1 LKNLRSFPRKRE
13 SSAGSPL
20 SRGRART
27 RQARLARLAL
37 LLALPLFAAAC
48 AAPAGDFGRPRANY
62 FNDTIFPAYGEGLA
76 LWRGEP
82 VSDAPLTDEERVL
95 RDLGYAILM
104 PAGDRQDWD
113 RMLTEHV
120 RTRVLPIEKAPLDP
134 GAYSDVL
141 ISTAYRSS
149 TARYSRLMEDCR
161 TDTTRAGP
169 FFSAAL
175 RVAAADGAR
184 EKAAAQMFHVV
195 PLERQSAMARV
206 YENRVLINWVHR
218 RFFDR
223 LAGYK
228 LALDRLV
235 LATPAPAAVETERV
249 CAVLAKR
256 LEEFPLPAMQVA
268 AAPPI
273 QPVVVDK

>member
-1 LKNLRSFPRKRE
+1 MRM
-13 SSAGSPL
+13 
-20 SRGRART
+20 
-27 RQARLARLAL
+27 RLARLAL
-37 LLALPLFAAAC
+37 LIILPLTAAAC

-62 FNDTIFPAYGEGLA
+62 FNDALLPSYGEGLA

-82 VSDAPLTDEERVL
+82 VSDAPLTDEERQL

-120 RTRVLPIEKAPLDP
+120 RTRVLPMEKAPLDP

-141 ISTAYRSS
+141 LSTAYRSS

-169 FFSAAL
+169 FFTAAL
-175 RVAAADGAR
+175 RVAAMDAAR
-184 EKAAAQMFHVV
+184 EKAASQMAHVV
-195 PLERQSAMARV
+195 PLERHAAMARV

-223 LAGYK
+223 LASYR

-235 LATPAPAAVETERV
+235 IATPAPAAVETERV

-256 LEEFPLPAMQVA
+256 LEEFPLPEMQVA
-268 AAPPI
+268 AVAPVAPV
-273 QPVVVDK
+273 QPVVVIDK

>member
-1 LKNLRSFPRKRE
+1 M
-13 SSAGSPL
+13 
-20 SRGRART
+20 
-27 RQARLARLAL
+27 RLDRLAL
-37 LLALPLFAAAC
+37 LIILPLTAAAC

-62 FNDTIFPAYGEGLA
+62 FNETLLPATGEGLA

-82 VSDAPLTDEERVL
+82 VSDAPLTDEERLL

-120 RTRVLPIEKAPLDP
+120 RTRVLPMEKAPLDP

-141 ISTAYRSS
+141 LSTAYRSS

-161 TDTTRAGP
+161 ADTTRAGP
-169 FFSAAL
+169 FFTAAL
-175 RVAAADGAR
+175 RVAAMDAAR
-184 EKAAAQMFHVV
+184 EKAASQMAHVV
-195 PLERQSAMARV
+195 PLERHAAMARV

-249 CAVLAKR
+249 IGVLEKR
-256 LEEFPLPAMQVA
+256 LAEFPLPEMQVA
-268 AAPPI
+268 AVAAPVA
-273 QPVVVDK
+273 QSRRRQVN